1 MKTAFILPL
10 LAGGLALWAGC
21 ANVPTAGGFD
31 TVEQQVNQ
39 RVRHRVVWRL
49 GAAADA
55 RADAAMQEL
64 LQTNLTSRAAV
75 QVALLNNRH
84 LQATY
89 EDLGVSQAALVQAGL
104 LKNPVFDVAVRFPTS
119 GGSTEL
125 ELGVAQDFL
134 AMLYLPLRKQVA
146 AEEFASAQLRVTQA
160 VLATAGD
167 AQRVFYRLQ
176 ADTQLRAMWEQV
188 ARSTDA
194 SLEVA
199 KRLRAAGNIT
209 ELALA
214 HEQALHEEAK
224 LDLQSAESRI
234 ANGRERLN
242 ALMGLW
248 GRNLQ
253 WQITPRLPDVPTAAM
268 PLDAVESQAIAR
280 NLELA
285 ARRHDVRAALKRLG
299 INRAEALLPELEA
312 GAVTERDGGH
322 WSVGPAVAFPLPLFD
337 QGQARVATAAARLR
351 RHQQTYHAQAVD
363 LRAATRAAS
372 RRLLDARR
380 RAVHYRDVV
389 LPLHDRIVQRTMLQY
404 NAMQKGVFAVLL
416 AKRQAI
422 AAGQAYVESQHDY
435 WSARGELELLLQGAS
450 PKPATA
456 VAGAPQIQSST
467 PKDTH

>member
-49 GAAADA
+49 DAAADA
-55 RADAAMQEL
+55 RADAAIQALM
-64 LQTNLTSRAAV
+64 QTNLTSRAAI

-104 LKNPVFDVAVRFPTS
+104 LKNPVFDVAVRFPTA

-134 AMLYLPLRKQVA
+134 AVLYLPLRKQVA

-176 ADTQLRAMWEQV
+176 ADAQLRDMWEQV

-214 HEQALHEEAK
+214 HE
-224 LDLQSAESRI
+224 
-234 ANGRERLN
+234 
-242 ALMGLW
+242 
-248 GRNLQ
+248 
-253 WQITPRLPDVPTAAM
+253 
-268 PLDAVESQAIAR
+268 
-280 NLELA
+280 
-285 ARRHDVRAALKRLG
+285 
-299 INRAEALLPELEA
+299 
-312 GAVTERDGGH
+312 
-322 WSVGPAVAFPLPLFD
+322 
-337 QGQARVATAAARLR
+337 
-351 RHQQTYHAQAVD
+351 
-363 LRAATRAAS
+363 
-372 RRLLDARR
+372 
-380 RAVHYRDVV
+380 
-389 LPLHDRIVQRTMLQY
+389 
-404 NAMQKGVFAVLL
+404 
-416 AKRQAI
+416 
-422 AAGQAYVESQHDY
+422 
-435 WSARGELELLLQGAS
+435 
-450 PKPATA
+450 
-456 VAGAPQIQSST
+456 
-467 PKDTH
+467 